1 MNPIRKSMFN
11 GQVSITRNVK
21 RTCGGVKTINK
32 NGAIKTSMFNGFTYC
47 QFTIKLFFLRFT
59 YCQFTIKLFFLR
71 KLTVSKPKKK

>member
-32 NGAIKTSMFNGFTYC
+32 NGAIKTSMFNG
-47 QFTIKLFFLRFT
+47 
-59 YCQFTIKLFFLR
+59 
-71 KLTVSKPKKK
+71 KLTVSTPKKKMVNWQYKPKKN

>member
-32 NGAIKTSMFNGFTYC
+32 NGAIKTSMFNG
-47 QFTIKLFFLRFT
+47 
-59 YCQFTIKLFFLR
+59 
-71 KLTVSKPKKK
+71 KLTVSTPKKKLA